1 MTGTQLLEALSFV
14 DEQYIH
20 EADIPLAGRNTP
32 WMKILS
38 VAACLC
44 ILITGVY
51 AYGRTQNKGVMESMK
66 EEAAAPAAPAEAPAA
81 TAEAPRQESV
91 VEEAAPEEVRAPAA
105 GELEHIP
112 YARLRILDVTEDG
125 YTVLVEEVAEMS
137 SIVEAGMELT
147 LVVDPAMVPGADA
160 QIQNDLSKILAD
172 TLVRVANGAYD
183 AERNILYVAELF
195 FAE

>member
-1 MTGTQLLEALSFV
+1 MTGMEILEGLSYV
-14 DEQYIH
+14 DEKYIQ
-20 EADIPLAGRNTP
+20 EAETATLGRNTP

-44 ILITGVY
+44 ILITGAY
-51 AYGRTQNKGVMESMK
+51 AYQLFQPKGATESMQ
-66 EEAAAPAAPAEAPAA
+66 EAAAPAAPAA

-91 VEEAAPEEVRAPAA
+91 MEEAAPEEVRAPAA

-112 YARLRILDVTEDG
+112 YARLRILSITDDG
-125 YTVLVEEVAEMS
+125 YTVLVEEVAEAS
-137 SIVEAGMELT
+137 SFVKAGMELT

-160 QIQNDLSKILAD
+160 QIQNDLSNILAD

-183 AERNILYVAELF
+183 AERNILYAAELF
-195 FAE
+195 SAE

>member
-1 MTGTQLLEALSFV
+1 MTGTQLLEALGFV
-14 DEQYIH
+14 DEAYIQ
-20 EADIPLAGRNTP
+20 EAETAQLGRNTP

-38 VAACLC
+38 VAACMC

-51 AYGRTQNKGVMESMK
+51 AYQLFQPKGATESMQ
-66 EEAAAPAAPAEAPAA
+66 EAAAPAAPAA

-91 VEEAAPEEVRAPAA
+91 MEEAAPEEVRAPAA

-112 YARLRILDVTEDG
+112 YARLRILSVTEDG
-125 YTVLVEEVAEMS
+125 YTVLVEEVAEITS
-137 SIVEAGMELT
+137 VVEAGMELT

-183 AERNILYVAELF
+183 AEKNILYAAELF
-195 FAE
+195 SAE